1 VSEDTASRKAARYF
15 VSGTVQ
21 GVGFRFFASRA
32 AHRLRLTGFAKN
44 LADGRVEIY
53 AMGPAESLAAFHAE
67 LKRGPGGASVSGVSE
82 EDAPID
88 SRFARSFSIE
98 R

>member
-1 VSEDTASRKAARYF
+1 
-15 VSGTVQ
+15 
-21 GVGFRFFASRA
+21 
-32 AHRLRLTGFAKN
+32 
-44 LADGRVEIY
+44 VEIY